1 MHPLS
6 PAVLSVAISLAT
18 QRHAVPT
25 EGKALV
31 CDLSPK
37 AECVL
42 DLAREIKRGPF
53 VREVEKR
60 NEERLG
66 TELVAVASPDFSHLL
81 IVGVHRE
88 PGNVCI

>member
-1 MHPLS
+1 M
-6 PAVLSVAISLAT
+6 
-18 QRHAVPT
+18 
-25 EGKALV
+25 

-66 TELVAVASPDFSHLL
+66 TELVAVVSPDFSHLL

>member
-1 MHPLS
+1 MHPLP

-37 AECVL
+37 AECVPTFACESERRL
-42 DLAREIKRGPF
+42 F
-53 VREVEKR
+53 VREVENR
-60 NEERLG
+60 DERWSEI
-66 TELVAVASPDFSHLL
+66 ELLL
-81 IVGVHRE
+81 IVRVRRE